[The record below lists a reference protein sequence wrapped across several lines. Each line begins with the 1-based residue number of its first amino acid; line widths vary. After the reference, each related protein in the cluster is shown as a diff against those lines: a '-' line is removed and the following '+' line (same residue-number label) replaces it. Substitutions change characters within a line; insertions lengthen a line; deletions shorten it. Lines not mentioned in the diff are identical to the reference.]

1 VWWLLACLAAAGLIF
16 WWVKL
21 GRPRRA
27 SARPLP
33 VSAPASEAQPRSSV
47 AARARSAKEPARWI
61 APGEAVSIGGITI
74 TSGMIY
80 VGGAASTAMHGD
92 PDNCVVD
99 PRLPLGENV
108 DRPGGAMPPWPS
120 YGGIQ
125 PRERRTYL
133 EWLAGGRC
141 DPEIGIGYVFL
152 FFYGLERRYFIEG
165 ARQEHRALADEV
177 RRLLEIH
184 GRHGAFRGHARRFL
198 DALDVLHATDQHPAL
213 SPQPAAGYDI
223 SLLARR
229 RLGRKLAHGE
239 PLAAEDALTWHLA
252 LPDTRLRPSIARC
265 FDAFVALWT
274 LGFAERYPAG
284 LKVSAPPIPLK
295 LSYRAASGAFG
306 GGVDILVDGAPVPDI
321 AAVRASLGGLRDLAD
336 ACTEALEPY
345 ARLLARNPALRD
357 TPEAVVLLPPELAG
371 PDRNAVVGAM
381 RDRLGVML
389 NGHKVA
395 QLGVA
400 ELFDILALPVP
411 GHGVLGSAQRSQVS
425 TLLDLLDI
433 GFEPDPRYGSGAPV
447 GEGRVLLFRA
457 EGGAPVEWEKPAY
470 RSAKCMCEVV
480 VLAAPAGGP
489 PAGEAYAAVSAELRH
504 VSGLDTAERMRLL
517 VYLGFLF
524 ADAPRWAAA
533 RSKLSSLPE
542 NLRLQV
548 ARAATGALLPNG
560 QASVAGEMLIGQ
572 IHAALHLPVG
582 ASADPYAGV
591 TAAEDPAPNGSTMA
605 GAAQARSGGSDDPQA
620 AARHRQDAVEVSQLL
635 AGLFAAEAVPAG
647 ASCASDP
654 GGDGAPPYAGLDRRH
669 GQFLAALLAEGSMPR
684 EDVEALARSL
694 RLLPDGACE
703 IINAWGLAALGE
715 AVIDGEDPIRV
726 LDPARMQLDIPEHAA

>member
-1 VWWLLACLAAAGLIF
+1 MWWLLACLAAAGLIF

-239 PLAAEDALTWHLA
+239 PLAAGDALTWHLA

-306 GGVDILVDGAPVPDI
+306 GEVDILVDGAPVPDI

-411 GHGVLGSAQRSQVS
+411 GHGVLGSAQRSQIS

-489 PAGEAYAAVSAELRH
+489 PPARP
-504 VSGLDTAERMRLL
+504 MR
-517 VYLGFLF
+517 
-524 ADAPRWAAA
+524 RSA
-533 RSKLSSLPE
+533 RSCGTSAAWIPRSACVSLSISAFFSPMRRAGRRRGA
-542 NLRLQV
+542 NCPACRKTCGCRWPVRRPARFCRMGKRQSRGKCSSGRSTRRCTCRSAHPPTRMPASPLRKTRHRTV
-548 ARAATGALLPNG
+548 RPW
-560 QASVAGEMLIGQ
+560 
-572 IHAALHLPVG
+572 
-582 ASADPYAGV
+582 
-591 TAAEDPAPNGSTMA
+591 PAPPRRA
-605 GAAQARSGGSDDPQA
+605 
-620 AARHRQDAVEVSQLL
+620 
-635 AGLFAAEAVPAG
+635 PAG
-647 ASCASDP
+647 ATIRRPPRATARMPWRCRSCSP
-654 GGDGAPPYAGLDRRH
+654 GC
-669 GQFLAALLAEGSMPR
+669 
-684 EDVEALARSL
+684 SL
-694 RLLPDGACE
+694 RRRSRPGHPVHP
-703 IINAWGLAALGE
+703 IPAAT
-715 AVIDGEDPIRV
+715 
-726 LDPARMQLDIPEHAA
+726 ARRRMPGSTVGTASS